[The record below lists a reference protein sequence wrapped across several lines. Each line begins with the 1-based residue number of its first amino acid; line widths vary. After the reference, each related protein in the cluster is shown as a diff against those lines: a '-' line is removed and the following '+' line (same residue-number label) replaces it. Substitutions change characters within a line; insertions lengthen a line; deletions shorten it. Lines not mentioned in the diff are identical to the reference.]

1 MQFNITFDPQM
12 FAAKTF
18 GCPEGI
24 AALDA
29 ARAKLPS
36 VGLEDVTPID
46 GDRKIRVQVSESLA
60 RRSGKFQHKNTICV
74 QFPNR
79 TDDPYRTLK
88 VGQFSEG
95 RVSEGRVPEG
105 RVSEGRVSEGRLTV
119 QWHYDPARLLAT
131 WEAQGYPGIL
141 AYPV

>member
-18 GCPEGI
+18 RCPEGI

-95 RVSEGRVPEG
+95 RVSEGRV
-105 RVSEGRVSEGRLTV
+105 SEGRLTV